1 MGLDFKAWEE
11 GKESQGSV
19 LLAILVRGG
28 KTVLI
33 RGDSG
38 DSVYVFTFSSLSP
51 TPPPLAPICCMR
63 GKTGALGTTA
73 ITENAACLEAGG
85 GAVCGRPSW
94 KKLLFFPLDFILFY
108 FSFRLEKEPFAAV
121 LSELK

>member
-19 LLAILVRGG
+19 LLAILVRGK
-28 KTVLI
+28 KTILI

-38 DSVYVFTFSSLSP
+38 DSVCVF
-51 TPPPLAPICCMR
+51 TPPPISPVCCIR

-73 ITENAACLEAGG
+73 ITENAACLETGG
-85 GAVCGRPSW
+85 GTVCGRPSW

-108 FSFRLEKEPFAAV
+108 FSFRLEKEPFAVV